1 MAGRLSSKV
10 AIVTG
15 IASGIG
21 RGIAA
26 LFAREGARVVGVDRN
41 VEGALAAAEEARN
54 GSEGI
59 DVQAPVDLLQEEEIE
74 KLMSD
79 VVKRHGGI
87 DILVNAAAVAEFAWI
102 QDMTR
107 AQWQKT
113 ISGELDIVYL
123 SCRAVWPHLLKR
135 GGGSIINFGS
145 VAAYA
150 STRMLPALAHAAGK
164 GGVKA
169 MTLQLA
175 MEGAPHG
182 VRANSISPG
191 LIVSDATRGAF
202 AANPGFKEE
211 IERKVMLKRLG
222 QPEDVAW
229 AAVYL
234 ASDESSWVTGS
245 DFVIDGGM
253 RAW

>member
-1 MAGRLSSKV
+1 MPGRLNNKV
-10 AIVTG
+10 AIVSG

-21 RGIAA
+21 RGVAA
-26 LFAREGARVVGVDRN
+26 VFAREGASVVGVDLN
-41 VEGALAAAEEARN
+41 VEGAISAGEEARQ
-54 GSEGI
+54 GSRGI
-59 DVQAPVDLLQEEEIE
+59 DVQAPVDLLQEEAVE
-74 KLMSD
+74 KLMAD
-79 VVKRHGGI
+79 VAKRHGGI
-87 DILVNAAAVAEFAWI
+87 DVLVNAAAVAEFAWI

-113 ISGELDIVYL
+113 LSGELDIVFL
-123 SCRAVWPHLLKR
+123 CCRAVWPHLIKR

-145 VAAYA
+145 VAAHA
-150 STRMLPALAHAAGK
+150 STRMLPSLAHSAGK

-182 VRANSISPG
+182 IRANSISPG
-191 LIVSDATRGAF
+191 LIVSDATRAAF

-211 IERKVMLKRLG
+211 IERQVMIKRLG
-222 QPEDVAW
+222 RPEDVAW

-234 ASDESSWVTGS
+234 ASEESSWVTGS

>member
-1 MAGRLSSKV
+1 MPGRLTNKV
-10 AIVTG
+10 AIVSG

-21 RGIAA
+21 RGVAS
-26 LFAREGARVVGVDRN
+26 LFAREGASVVGVDRN
-41 VEGALAAAEEARN
+41 VEGAMSAAEEARKLN
-54 GSEGI
+54 GSI
-59 DVQAPVDLLQEEEIE
+59 DVQAPVDLLQEEGIE
-74 KLMSD
+74 KLMAY
-79 VVKRHGGI
+79 VAKGYGGI

-113 ISGELDIVYL
+113 LSGELDIVFL
-123 SCRAVWPHLLKR
+123 CCRAAWPYLLER

-150 STRMLPALAHAAGK
+150 STRMLPSLAHSAGK

-182 VRANSISPG
+182 IRANSISPG
-191 LIVSDATRGAF
+191 LIVSDATRAAF
-202 AANPGFKEE
+202 AGNPGFQQE

-234 ASDESSWVTGS
+234 ASEESSWVTGA
-245 DFVIDGGM
+245 DFVVDGGM

>member
-1 MAGRLSSKV
+1 MPDRLKNKV
-10 AIVTG
+10 AVVTG

-21 RGIAA
+21 RGVAA
-26 LFAREGARVVGVDRN
+26 VFAREGASVVGVDLN
-41 VEGALAAAEEARN
+41 VEGATAAAEEARQ
-54 GSEGI
+54 GSGGI
-59 DVQAPVDLLQEEEIE
+59 DMQAPVDLLKEPEVE
-74 KLMSD
+74 KLMSY
-79 VVKRHGGI
+79 VAERYGGI

-102 QDMTR
+102 QEMTR

-113 ISGELDIVYL
+113 ISGELDIVFL
-123 SCRAVWPHLLKR
+123 SCRAAWPHLIKR
-135 GGGSIINFGS
+135 GGGSVINFGS
-145 VAAYA
+145 VAAHA
-150 STRMLPALAHAAGK
+150 ATRMLPSLAHSAGK

-175 MEGAPHG
+175 MEGAPHDI
-182 VRANSISPG
+182 RANSISPG

-211 IERKVMLKRLG
+211 IERQVMIKRLG
-222 QPEDVAW
+222 RPEDVAW

-234 ASDESSWVTGS
+234 ASEDSSWVTGS
-245 DFVIDGGM
+245 DFVVDGGM

>member
-1 MAGRLSSKV
+1 MPGRLNKKV

-21 RGIAA
+21 RGVAA
-26 LFAREGARVVGVDRN
+26 LFAREGASVVGVDLN
-41 VEGALAAAEEARN
+41 VEGARLAAEEARLGG
-54 GSEGI
+54 GSI
-59 DVQAPVDLLQEEEIE
+59 DVQAPVDLLQEETVEM
-74 KLMSD
+74 LMAD
-79 VVKRHGGI
+79 VADRYGGI

-102 QDMTR
+102 QEMTR

-113 ISGELDIVYL
+113 LSGELDIVFL
-123 SCRAVWPHLLKR
+123 CCRAIWPHLIKR

-150 STRMLPALAHAAGK
+150 STRMLPSLAHSAGK

-175 MEGAPHG
+175 MEGASHG
-182 VRANSISPG
+182 IRANSISPG
-191 LIVSDATRGAF
+191 LIVSDATRAAF

-222 QPEDVAW
+222 QPQDVAW

-234 ASDESSWVTGS
+234 ASEESSWVTGS
-245 DFVIDGGM
+245 DFVVDGGM

>member
-1 MAGRLSSKV
+1 MPGRLSNKV
-10 AIVTG
+10 AIVSG

-21 RGIAA
+21 RGVATV
-26 LFAREGARVVGVDRN
+26 FAREGASVVGVDLN
-41 VEGALAAAEEARN
+41 VAGAMTAANEARQQN
-54 GSEGI
+54 ANI
-59 DVQAPVDLLQEEEIE
+59 DVQAPVNLLDEEAIA
-74 KLMSD
+74 KLMTDIVS
-79 VVKRHGGI
+79 RYGGI

-102 QDMTR
+102 EQMTR

-113 ISGELDIVYL
+113 LCGELDIVFL
-123 SCRAVWPHLLKR
+123 SCRAVWPHLIKR

-145 VAAYA
+145 VAAHA
-150 STRMLPALAHAAGK
+150 ATRNLPSLAHSAGK

-182 VRANSISPG
+182 IRANSISPG
-191 LIVSDATRGAF
+191 LIVSDATRAAF
-202 AANPGFKEE
+202 AENPGFKEE
-211 IERKVMLKRLG
+211 IERQVMIKRLG

-229 AAVYL
+229 GAVYL

>member
-1 MAGRLSSKV
+1 
-10 AIVTG
+10 
-15 IASGIG
+15 
-21 RGIAA
+21 
-26 LFAREGARVVGVDRN
+26 
-41 VEGALAAAEEARN
+41 
-54 GSEGI
+54 
-59 DVQAPVDLLQEEEIE
+59 VQAPVDLLKEPEVE
-74 KLMSD
+74 KLMAD
-79 VVKRHGGI
+79 VADRYGGI

-102 QDMTR
+102 QEMTR

-113 ISGELDIVYL
+113 LSGELDTVFL
-123 SCRAVWPHLLKR
+123 CCRAIWPYLIKR

-150 STRMLPALAHAAGK
+150 STRMLPSLAHSAGK

-175 MEGAPHG
+175 MEGGPHG
-182 VRANSISPG
+182 IRANSISPG
-191 LIVSDATRGAF
+191 LIVSDATRAAF

-211 IERKVMLKRLG
+211 IERQVMIKRLG

-234 ASDESSWVTGS
+234 ASEESSWVTGS